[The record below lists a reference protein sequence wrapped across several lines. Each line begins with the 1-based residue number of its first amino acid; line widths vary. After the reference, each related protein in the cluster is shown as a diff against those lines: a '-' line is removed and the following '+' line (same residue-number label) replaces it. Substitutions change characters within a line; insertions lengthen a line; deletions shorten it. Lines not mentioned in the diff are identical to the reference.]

1 MGTIDLKAGQI
12 ITFGNYFK
20 NSGGKKEPLEWRILE
35 TDGCTALLITDDAI
49 DCKQYHHEYT
59 AVSWND
65 CDLRK
70 WCNNVFLMEAFS
82 ETERKAVVT
91 ARNQND
97 YGPET
102 DDHIFCLST
111 EEAEKYFHNCCDR
124 ACRVTLFALSLGAVD
139 LQLGNTSW
147 WLRTH
152 GGRNNYA
159 AYVCGDGC
167 ICDNGYYVY
176 YHRAAVRPACRI
188 NLASYMLLN
197 DQKNL

>member
-1 MGTIDLKAGQI
+1 MTTI
-12 ITFGNYFK
+12 
-20 NSGGKKEPLEWRILE
+20 
-35 TDGCTALLITDDAI
+35 
-49 DCKQYHHEYT
+49 
-59 AVSWND
+59 
-65 CDLRK
+65 
-70 WCNNVFLMEAFS
+70 
-82 ETERKAVVT
+82 
-91 ARNQND
+91 NQND

-102 DDHIFCLST
+102 NDLVFCLST

-176 YHRAAVRPACRI
+176 YHRAAVRPVCRI
-188 NLASYMLLN
+188 NIATYLKLN
-197 DQKNL
+197 DQKNF

>member
-1 MGTIDLKAGQI
+1 MH
-12 ITFGNYFK
+12 
-20 NSGGKKEPLEWRILE
+20 
-35 TDGCTALLITDDAI
+35 TDGKTALLITENAI
-49 DCKQYHHEYT
+49 DCMQYHQNFIGI
-59 AVSWND
+59 SWNV

-70 WCNNVFLMEAFS
+70 WCNDDFLKEAFS
-82 ETERKAVVT
+82 ETERNLIVT
-91 ARNQND
+91 TINRNN

-102 DDHIFCLST
+102 NDLVFCLST

-159 AYVCGDGC
+159 AYVCGGGC

-176 YHRAAVRPACRI
+176 YHRAAVRPVCRI
-188 NLASYMLLN
+188 NLETYLQLN